1 MTRSTP
7 KRRQLNRNFLLTNG
21 DQQKHQLE
29 QVKSILAKHR
39 RKLGQRLDELV
50 PSSPFQVPSLH
61 KDEKNN
67 DDSQEED
74 EHKEPSPEILHSSTK
89 SLILK
94 AMKFWESQ
102 TCLRFEEN
110 ANVKSKLK
118 FFKGDGCWSYVGK
131 IYAWDSQQ
139 VSIGEGCEHFGVI
152 THEIAHALGFFH
164 AQSRYDRDSYVS
176 FKAQNVESGFEDQF
190 DKEMPDSND
199 NYGVTYDY
207 GSVMHYSDS
216 AFAKYEK
223 RPVLVAS
230 EPHNQNTMGQRMQ
243 PSFSDV
249 LVMNRHYNCLDQCKN
264 SETKCANG
272 GYPSPKD
279 CSKCTCPWG
288 FGGTLCNE
296 RQDASNGSTTCGQTL
311 QATSEWQQLDGSV
324 GDSTKVLK
332 TEFTSCHWHIGTS
345 EGKKIELQ
353 VIYVGRVCSS
363 GCFYGNVEFKTT
375 ADFGRTGHRMCCAA
389 DAKDKPL
396 LKTDTNLAVISAYTR
411 FFDQQFVVKY
421 RSGSKCAIGS
431 DADFSFSNSKSLDEN
446 LLLNEVRSE
455 GIVISTVGRSAFRVF
470 SSDSA
475 IRGSIASFTSR
486 YMSPIPEVGDCVE
499 IISRN
504 VGSTAYPRYEVVSV
518 KSKTPS
524 PYTTRIIGGK
534 LEVRATVTIV
544 NQTTLFSAIFG
555 QIDNSESYLRTSSDD
570 EGKKIEVWCINV
582 ERRRPCYWAISLN
595 SEPKWASPT
604 DESDK
609 LRQSSTKQPYQFFG
623 SKYHNPEVNQQWN
636 TGVAQIAH
644 VSTAQSLSV
653 PDKNC
658 ASNHEKYSPEN
669 VEHHTYFDD
678 QRKLQCNKDT
688 SDEHSSSQN
697 GKCQIQ
703 NKNTAPDLNKTG
715 VVISQASTGFYV
727 YFAKSPNKEAFLPVE
742 WMTEQISQGD
752 WIRFSVKSVARNIMV
767 TNYVKIEPEVPTTV
781 MKRVVQLKL
790 NAFVPPDFEEM
801 SDRMVYSDVVPVIAD
816 YHGIVQSHMINKDI
830 KIIAVRT
837 DKSVKLMWQILEI
850 FDVE

>member
-1 MTRSTP
+1 MS
-7 KRRQLNRNFLLTNG
+7 LN
-21 DQQKHQLE
+21 
-29 QVKSILAKHR
+29 
-39 RKLGQRLDELV
+39 
-50 PSSPFQVPSLH
+50 

-67 DDSQEED
+67 DNGQQGD
-74 EHKEPSPEILHSSTK
+74 EHKEPSPEILRINKDLIDYLYQGDMALTVEQAETLLQQDSAKIKRQALNGKNLPRFKWGSTVPYTFDENMDSSTK

-94 AMKFWESQ
+94 ALKFWESQ

-164 AQSRYDRDSYVS
+164 AQSRYDRDSFVS

-272 GYPSPKD
+272 GYPTPKD

-288 FGGTLCNE
+288 FGGPLCNE

-332 TEFTSCHWHIGTS
+332 TDFTSCHWHIGAS

-353 VIYVGRVCSS
+353 VLYVGRVCSS
-363 GCFYGNVEFKTT
+363 GCFYGNVEFKTN

-421 RSGSKCAIGS
+421 RA
-431 DADFSFSNSKSLDEN
+431 ASLVWIN
-446 LLLNEVRSE
+446 HY
-455 GIVISTVGRSAFRVF
+455 GTIFVIIFCKTVWS
-470 SSDSA
+470 
-475 IRGSIASFTSR
+475 
-486 YMSPIPEVGDCVE
+486 
-499 IISRN
+499 
-504 VGSTAYPRYEVVSV
+504 YE
-518 KSKTPS
+518 
-524 PYTTRIIGGK
+524 
-534 LEVRATVTIV
+534 LC
-544 NQTTLFSAIFG
+544 L
-555 QIDNSESYLRTSSDD
+555 
-570 EGKKIEVWCINV
+570 
-582 ERRRPCYWAISLN
+582 
-595 SEPKWASPT
+595 
-604 DESDK
+604 
-609 LRQSSTKQPYQFFG
+609 
-623 SKYHNPEVNQQWN
+623 
-636 TGVAQIAH
+636 
-644 VSTAQSLSV
+644 
-653 PDKNC
+653 
-658 ASNHEKYSPEN
+658 
-669 VEHHTYFDD
+669 
-678 QRKLQCNKDT
+678 
-688 SDEHSSSQN
+688 
-697 GKCQIQ
+697 
-703 NKNTAPDLNKTG
+703 
-715 VVISQASTGFYV
+715 
-727 YFAKSPNKEAFLPVE
+727 
-742 WMTEQISQGD
+742 
-752 WIRFSVKSVARNIMV
+752 
-767 TNYVKIEPEVPTTV
+767 
-781 MKRVVQLKL
+781 
-790 NAFVPPDFEEM
+790 
-801 SDRMVYSDVVPVIAD
+801 
-816 YHGIVQSHMINKDI
+816 
-830 KIIAVRT
+830 
-837 DKSVKLMWQILEI
+837 
-850 FDVE
+850 